1 MNDCKITALRSIE
14 LGVTDLEGA
23 TRFFCDVWG
32 LQQVSSEDN
41 ARYFRANSDEHHAVC
56 VRKTDVAQLIG
67 LTLAAPNAAAVD
79 ALYAQAGKSG
89 AAVPGKPQ
97 QLSSAAGGGYGVTL
111 QGPENLRVTVS
122 SDVARPG
129 VSESDP
135 SKPVKLTHVVLN
147 SADVPA
153 QMSFFLGLLG
163 FRLSDSTDRME
174 FIRCGADHHTIALA
188 HGDGLSLN
196 HAAFEMRDIDGLM
209 YGAGRLIENG
219 YNVEWGLG
227 RHGPGA
233 NVFSYF
239 IGTDGFVVEYTTEME
254 QVDESSYTS
263 KDAKYWSSF
272 PKRPCRWGVARKPSE
287 RLMAAMS
294 GKSQAHAGN

>member
-1 MNDCKITALRSIE
+1 MSDCKITALRSIE
-14 LGVTDLEGA
+14 LGVTDLERA
-23 TRFFCDVWG
+23 TRFYCGVWG
-32 LQQVSSEDN
+32 LRQVSSEDD

-56 VRKTDVAQLIG
+56 VKKTDVAQLIG
-67 LTLAAPNAAAVD
+67 FTLAAANIAAVD
-79 ALYAQAGKSG
+79 ALYEQAGKFG
-89 AAVPGKPQ
+89 ATVLAKPQ
-97 QLSSAAGGGYGVTL
+97 QLPAAAGGGYGVTL

-122 SDVARPG
+122 SDVARSD

-135 SKPVKLTHVVLN
+135 SRPDKLTHVVLN

-153 QMSFFLGLLG
+153 QMKFFLDLLG

-196 HAAFEMRDIDGLM
+196 HAAFEMQDIDGLM

-227 RHGPGA
+227 RHGPGN

-239 IGTDGFVVEYTTEME
+239 IDPDGFVVEYTTGME
-254 QVDESSYTS
+254 QIDENSYTS
-263 KDAKYWSSF
+263 KDAQYWSSF

-294 GKSQAHAGN
+294 GKSLASATN